1 MYQQSFSA
9 RGPQAL
15 RLIALLL
22 SLSILSA
29 CGGVPKEV
37 DRDGLRDRADQETDQ
52 VK

>member
-1 MYQQSFSA
+1 MHHHPFKALVAQS
-9 RGPQAL
+9 L
-15 RLIALLL
+15 RFTALLIT
-22 SLSILSA
+22 LSILSA